1 MLSREERLS
10 FDPKEPYVSLSSA
23 LSNQEVPMYPQS
35 LHVSAPLVLI
45 PPSKTEAGVIIGAH
59 YVVGKGS
66 TYNVGRNK
74 FKRGCKTRGLNRVQA
89 ERLFGHDSEA
99 YRAIGEPA

>member
-1 MLSREERLS
+1 
-10 FDPKEPYVSLSSA
+10 
-23 LSNQEVPMYPQS
+23 MYPQV
-35 LHVSAPLVLI
+35 LHVSSPLMLL
-45 PPSKTEAGVIIGAH
+45 PPKKTEAGVIIGAH
-59 YVVGKGS
+59 YIVGKGN

-89 ERLFGHDSEA
+89 ERLFGRDSEA